1 MADLEGKLGEVE
13 VKFAQAESVIL
24 VWDKEIVD
32 LKIAVTQSE
41 QKFYNMGFIDVE
53 NSNEAVMFESQC
65 YRFREG
71 WIAILNALHLPKN
84 SPFRDPEQIPL
95 PKPLPCPPV

>member
-1 MADLEGKLGEVE
+1 MGEVE

-24 VWDKEIVD
+24 VWAMEIVD

-53 NSNEAVMFESQC
+53 NSNEAVMFES
-65 YRFREG
+65 
-71 WIAILNALHLPKN
+71 
-84 SPFRDPEQIPL
+84 
-95 PKPLPCPPV
+95 